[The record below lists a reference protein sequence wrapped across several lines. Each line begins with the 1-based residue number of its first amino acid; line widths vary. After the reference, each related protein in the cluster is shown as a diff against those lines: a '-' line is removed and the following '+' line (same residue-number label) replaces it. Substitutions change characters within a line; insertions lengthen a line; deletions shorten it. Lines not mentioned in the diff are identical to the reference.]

1 MIFREATI
9 TDIPQIQIVRNSVK
23 ENTLSN
29 PALVPDEDV
38 EDYIINR
45 GKGWVCEIDK
55 TIVGFS
61 IVSVPDKNVWALFIQ
76 PGYDKKGIGKKL
88 HDLMMDWYFSQT
100 TTTIW
105 LGTAPGTRA
114 ESFYRKAGWTD
125 AGMHGKEI
133 KFEMTAAQWK
143 NRPEQ
148 QQVG

>member
-1 MIFREATI
+1 MIFREAAVA
-9 TDIPQIQIVRNSVK
+9 DIPQIQVVRNSVK

-61 IVSVPDKNVWALFIQ
+61 IVSVSDKNVWALFIQ
-76 PGYDKKGIGKKL
+76 PGFDKKGIGKKL
-88 HDLMMDWYFSQT
+88 HDLMIDWYFSQT
-100 TTTIW
+100 SETIW

-114 ESFYRKAGWTD
+114 ENFYRKAGWTEV
-125 AGMHGKEI
+125 GMHGKEV

-143 NRPEQ
+143 GRA
-148 QQVG
+148 